1 MGKLSFEFNDLSYKQ
16 NIIIPVNGKKKLFI
30 QKENKNENV
39 IPIRKIYTNINIFVF
54 LNKAV
59 YWTHEINRKFL
70 LRQLFQ
76 EMLILTLSI

>member
-1 MGKLSFEFNDLSYKQ
+1 M
-16 NIIIPVNGKKKLFI
+16 VKKKLFI

-59 YWTHEINRKFL
+59 YWTHENNRKIL